1 MTGKSMKNYQK
12 SFHGCHKSARS
23 LCPAKRQPKT
33 WHKAGKTFLE
43 RFSLDFFNFKILIN
57 PFFFSGM
64 HHHDSLYCDSSRL
77 VTKVQ
82 NLIQNAAKSGLLYP
96 KNLKLSRTYDEDDV
110 SDNLKPNGGWSDL
123 RDILLCLN
131 ITLSA
136 R

>member
-1 MTGKSMKNYQK
+1 
-12 SFHGCHKSARS
+12 
-23 LCPAKRQPKT
+23 
-33 WHKAGKTFLE
+33 
-43 RFSLDFFNFKILIN
+43 
-57 PFFFSGM
+57 M

-82 NLIQNAAKSGLLYP
+82 SLIQNAAKSGLLYP

-110 SDNLKPNGGWSDL
+110 SDNLKPNGGWGDL